1 MALGAKPGNV
11 LRMILANGISLA
23 ASGVAI
29 GIVVAL
35 AAAPLLRSLLHDVSP
50 RDPLIHFVDGL
61 ANPIRIPQLTM
72 GGGPSVCGRHAS
84 FDLAVRFY
92 LEVRLEFGSTLRVQS
107 KPGSLN

>member
-1 MALGAKPGNV
+1 MALGAKPGKV

-29 GIVVAL
+29 GIVV
-35 AAAPLLRSLLHDVSP
+35 AAPLLRSLLHDVSP

-92 LEVRLEFGSTLRVQS
+92 LEVRLEFGGTLRVQS